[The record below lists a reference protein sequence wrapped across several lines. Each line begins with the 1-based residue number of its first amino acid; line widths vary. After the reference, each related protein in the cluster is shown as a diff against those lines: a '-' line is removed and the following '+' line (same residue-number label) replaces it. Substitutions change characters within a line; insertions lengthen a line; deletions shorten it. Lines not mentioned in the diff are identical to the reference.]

1 MSLEYAPLI
10 AISLPILSSFLM
22 PIAGRGRTKFR
33 AYLSVLVISVAML
46 AILSLLPTIL
56 EGGLLHLTYVWAE
69 RLGLEF
75 EIYADALAVY
85 MSFLA
90 LFLCLLAAIYSVRYM
105 AGKEGLT
112 RYYSGLLIFSGSIIG
127 VFLSGN
133 LLQFFI
139 FWELMTI
146 SCFLLVLHFQTGV
159 AIRAAYK
166 YFIMIHL
173 GALCLLTAIIAIYLN
188 ISELSMPALGGLLV
202 TANGGWLTAAMV
214 LTFVGF
220 GVKAAVVPLHTW
232 LPDAHPEAPSS
243 ISALLSGIMVGTG
256 IYGLIRFFYGI
267 FGFPYAW
274 QSTIITLGAITALVG
289 VTCALVQVD
298 IKRLIG
304 FHTVSQLGLI
314 TMGIGA
320 GTSLG
325 LAGALF
331 HLINHAFFKA
341 LLFLMAGAVI
351 YEVGTR
357 NMTRLGGLRKYM
369 PVTFVCGLIAA
380 VSISG
385 IPPFNG
391 FFSKGMITK
400 SVFDVRYPMLSLV
413 VIVVGIMTLLS
424 FTKLLYLVFWR
435 QKTPRVIKSRKKVPI
450 LMKAPMIALAAC
462 CIAFGLF
469 AHWPLERIVLPALG
483 GFNLGTA
490 PVYAPSIFDPSLLTL
505 LSYAGIVLAIVI
517 WLKRRDIMA
526 AVHRSGPLSALH
538 HCVKREWWI
547 DSTYLKFAGAVV
559 SGFKGGRRVMS
570 GHLRD
575 YVAWLIAIFFMLL
588 LLYAI
593 LL

>member
-133 LLQFFI
+133 LLQFFM

-188 ISELSMPALGGLLV
+188 ISELSMPALGGLLA

-256 IYGLIRFFYGI
+256 IYGLIRFFL
-267 FGFPYAW
+267 W
-274 QSTIITLGAITALVG
+274 HLW
-289 VTCALVQVD
+289 
-298 IKRLIG
+298 
-304 FHTVSQLGLI
+304 VS
-314 TMGIGA
+314 
-320 GTSLG
+320 
-325 LAGALF
+325 
-331 HLINHAFFKA
+331 
-341 LLFLMAGAVI
+341 
-351 YEVGTR
+351 
-357 NMTRLGGLRKYM
+357 LR
-369 PVTFVCGLIAA
+369 
-380 VSISG
+380 
-385 IPPFNG
+385 
-391 FFSKGMITK
+391 
-400 SVFDVRYPMLSLV
+400 
-413 VIVVGIMTLLS
+413 
-424 FTKLLYLVFWR
+424 
-435 QKTPRVIKSRKKVPI
+435 
-450 LMKAPMIALAAC
+450 
-462 CIAFGLF
+462 
-469 AHWPLERIVLPALG
+469 
-483 GFNLGTA
+483 
-490 PVYAPSIFDPSLLTL
+490 
-505 LSYAGIVLAIVI
+505 LAINNHN
-517 WLKRRDIMA
+517 A
-526 AVHRSGPLSALH
+526 GGNNGPRWSH
-538 HCVKREWWI
+538 MR
-547 DSTYLKFAGAVV
+547 TGA
-559 SGFKGGRRVMS
+559 S
-570 GHLRD
+570 
-575 YVAWLIAIFFMLL
+575 
-588 LLYAI
+588 
-593 LL
+593 

>member
-1 MSLEYAPLI
+1 MSLEYAPII
-10 AISLPILSSFLM
+10 AISLPILSSFLI
-22 PIAGRGRTKFR
+22 PIAGRGRPEFR
-33 AYLSVLVISVAML
+33 AYISVLAISVAIL

-56 EGGLLHLTYVWAE
+56 DGGRLHLTYMWAE

-85 MSFLA
+85 MSLLA
-90 LFLCLLAAIYSVRYM
+90 LFLCLLATIYSVRYM
-105 AGKEGLT
+105 AEKEGLT
-112 RYYSGLLIFSGSIIG
+112 RYYSGLLILSGSMVG

-139 FWELMTI
+139 FWELMTL
-146 SCFLLVLHFQTGV
+146 SCFLLILQFQTVV

-188 ISELSMPALGGLLV
+188 VGELSMATLGGLLA

-214 LTFVGF
+214 LAFVGF

-256 IYGLIRFFYGI
+256 VYGLIRFFYDI

-274 QSTIITLGAITALVG
+274 QTTIIILGAITALVG
-289 VTCALVQVD
+289 VTCALAQVD

-304 FHTVSQLGLI
+304 FSTVSQLGLI

-391 FFSKGMITK
+391 FFSKVMITK
-400 SVFDVRYPMLSLV
+400 SVLDAGYPILSLII
-413 VIVVGIMTLLS
+413 IVVSIMTFLT

-435 QKTPRVIKSRKKVPI
+435 QKTLKIIKSRKKVPT
-450 LMKAPMIALAAC
+450 LMKVPMIALAAC

-469 AHWPLERIVLPALG
+469 AHWPLEQIVLPTLG
-483 GFNLGTA
+483 GFNLETA
-490 PVYAPSIFDPSLLTL
+490 TVYAPSVFDPSLLIL
-505 LSYAGIVLAIVI
+505 LSYAGTMLAIVI
-517 WLKRRDIMA
+517 WLKRRSIMA
-526 AVHRSGPLSALH
+526 AVRRSAPLSALYH
-538 HCVKREWWI
+538 SVKREWWI
-547 DSTYLKFAGAVV
+547 DSAYLKFAGAVV
-559 SGFKGGRRVMS
+559 SGFKGGRRIMS

-588 LLYAI
+588 LLYAV
-593 LL
+593 LP